1 MSTYKQDRAAE
12 DIKRELAAII
22 RELKDPR
29 ISEHL
34 ISISRAEVTGDLSY
48 VKAYVSAIEGIDVA
62 KQATK
67 ALTNASGL
75 IRREVSKRLRLRKA
89 PELKFIADDSI
100 EYGMNIAKKLE
111 GLIDDSSEDDE

>member
-12 DIKRELAAII
+12 DIKRELAAVI

-29 ISEHL
+29 LSEHL
-34 ISISRAEVTGDLSY
+34 ISVSRAEVTGDLSY
-48 VKAYVSAIEGIDVA
+48 VKVYVSAIEGIDVA
-62 KQATK
+62 KQAVK

-75 IRREVSKRLRLRKA
+75 VRREVSKRLRLRKA

-100 EYGMNIAKKLE
+100 EYGMSIAKKLE
-111 GLIDDSSEDDE
+111 GLVDEET

>member
-1 MSTYKQDRAAE
+1 MGTYKQDRAAE

-29 ISEHL
+29 LSEHL

-62 KQATK
+62 KQAVK
-67 ALTNASGL
+67 
-75 IRREVSKRLRLRKA
+75 
-89 PELKFIADDSI
+89 D
-100 EYGMNIAKKLE
+100 AKKGRDMSVCSLYVKCQHVNVKLLPQRLVMQIWMAGIRKYLKE
-111 GLIDDSSEDDE
+111 